1 MTRKVFLSVA
11 VTITTN
17 EENEPVGTM
26 EQIAANHTK
35 NCLLDNPDIEDF
47 NIQDVDVVING
58 SEETD
63 KIN

>member
-1 MTRKVFLSVA
+1 MTRKVFLNVA

-17 EENEPVGTM
+17 EENECAETM
-26 EQIAANHTK
+26 ERIAASHTK
-35 NCLLDNPDIEDF
+35 NCLLDNPDIDVF

-63 KIN
+63 QIN